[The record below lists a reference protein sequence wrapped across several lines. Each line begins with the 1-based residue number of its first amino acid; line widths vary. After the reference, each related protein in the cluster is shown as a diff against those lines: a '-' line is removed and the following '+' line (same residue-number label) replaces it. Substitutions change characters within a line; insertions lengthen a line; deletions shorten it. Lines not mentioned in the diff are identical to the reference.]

1 MNWKDIRTLYLREL
15 RSALRERGIVVYS
28 IIIPVVLYPLLVW
41 LVYTAFTFASG
52 QAAESRSRVMLRN
65 LPVTHLELRRVL
77 QADRTIQLTFSDTP
91 EEDLRKGDL
100 DLIIDFVQVQDA
112 PPIAEGNIGA
122 RMIYDA
128 SRDPSATARARAK
141 RVIDRYRDGFIA
153 REAEKLGVTES
164 QLQGFRVD
172 EVNASSNAEMGRFVL
187 GLLLPVMLVIM
198 LAIGAIYPA
207 IDTTAGERENGTW
220 ETMMTTATSRQNILI
235 AKYLYVATM
244 SFVAGSLNVMAM
256 MFTMR
261 SNLALLGGPSGL
273 SFQVPLGSLPIM
285 LAGAALLALFIAAGM
300 LIITSFA
307 RTFKEGQS
315 LVSPFIIAFVL
326 PLVFIQSPS
335 QEFTTLI
342 AFIPVVNVAM
352 MFRQAI
358 VGSFHWQPMAI
369 TLVIEFLFVAAA
381 LKLATMI
388 VDRDGFMLE
397 GPRSSLLQI
406 LRHPFARRGGT
417 RGGDQGGSIAG

>member
-1 MNWKDIRTLYLREL
+1 MNWKDIGTLYLREL

-28 IIIPVVLYPLLVW
+28 MIIPVVLYPLLVW
-41 LVYTAFTFASG
+41 LVYTAFSYASG
-52 QAAESRSRVMLRN
+52 QAAESQSRVMLRH
-65 LPVTHLELRRVL
+65 LPVSHLALSREMR
-77 QADRTIQLTFSDTP
+77 ADPTIQLQFSNTP
-91 EEDLRKGDL
+91 EEDLRTGKL

-122 RMIYDA
+122 RMTYDA
-128 SRDPSATARARAK
+128 SRDQSATARARAK
-141 RVIDRYRDGFIA
+141 RVIDRYRDGFIQ
-153 REAEKLGVTES
+153 REAERLGISDS
-164 QLQGFRVD
+164 QLQVFRVD

-198 LAIGAIYPA
+198 LAMGAIYPA

-244 SFVAGSLNVMAM
+244 SFVAGSLNVVAM

-273 SFQVPLGSLPIM
+273 SFQVPLSSLPIM

-300 LIITSFA
+300 LIIASFA

-326 PLVFIQSPS
+326 PLIFIQNPS
-335 QEFTTLI
+335 QEFTTGI
-342 AFIPVVNVAM
+342 ALIPVVNVAM

-358 VGSFHWQPMAI
+358 VGSFEWLPIVI
-369 TLVIEFLFVAAA
+369 TLVIEFVFVALA
-381 LKLATMI
+381 LKLATTI

-397 GPRSSLLQI
+397 GPRGSFLQTM
-406 LRHPFARRGGT
+406 RHSWARRRTGNGGG
-417 RGGDQGGSIAG
+417 RF

>member
-41 LVYTAFTFASG
+41 FVYTAFSYANG
-52 QAAESRSRVMLRN
+52 QAAESRSRVILRN
-65 LPVTHLELRRVL
+65 LPVTHLELRRAMA
-77 QADRTIQLTFSDTP
+77 ADRNIRLQFSDKP
-91 EEDLRKGDL
+91 EEDLRNGNL
-100 DLIIDFVQVQDA
+100 DLIIDFVHVQDA
-112 PPIAEGNIGA
+112 PPLAEGNIGA
-122 RMIYDA
+122 RMTYDA
-128 SRDPSATARARAK
+128 SRDPSATARSRAK
-141 RVIDRYRDGFIA
+141 RVIDRYRDRFIE
-153 REAEKLGVTES
+153 REAERLGVSEL

-244 SFVAGSLNVMAM
+244 SFAAGSLNVIAM

-273 SFQVPLGSLPIM
+273 SFQVPLGSLPVM

-300 LIITSFA
+300 LILASFA

-315 LVSPFIIAFVL
+315 LVTPFIIAFVL
-326 PLVFIQSPS
+326 PLIFVQSAS
-335 QEFTTLI
+335 QEFTTKV

-358 VGSFHWQPMAI
+358 VGSFDWRPMVI
-369 TLVIEFLFVAAA
+369 TLAIEFLFVAGA

-397 GPRSSLLQI
+397 GPRGSLLQT
-406 LRHPFARRGGT
+406 LRHPLTRRSGGGKGGRGGP
-417 RGGDQGGSIAG
+417 IAG

>member
-1 MNWKDIRTLYLREL
+1 MNWKDIGTLYLREL

-41 LVYTAFTFASG
+41 LIYTAFSYANG
-52 QAAESRSRVMLRN
+52 QSAEARSRITLRN
-65 LPVTHLELRRVL
+65 LPITHLALRRAM
-77 QADRTIQLTFSDTP
+77 QADPAIELKYSDMP
-91 EEDLRKGDL
+91 EEDLRKGEI

-112 PPIAEGNIGA
+112 PPIAEGNVGA
-122 RMIYDA
+122 RMTYDA

-141 RVIDRYRDGFIA
+141 RVIDRYRDQFIE
-153 REAEKLGVTES
+153 READRLGVSEA

-244 SFVAGSLNVMAM
+244 SFVAGSLNVIAM

-261 SNLALLGGPSGL
+261 SNLALIGGPSGL
-273 SFQVPLGSLPIM
+273 SFQVPLSSLPVM

-300 LIITSFA
+300 LILASFA

-315 LVSPFIIAFVL
+315 LVSPFIIAFIL
-326 PLVFIQSPS
+326 PLIFVQSPS
-335 QEFTTLI
+335 QEFTTRI

-358 VGSFHWQPMAI
+358 IGSFQWQPMVI
-369 TLVIEFLFVAAA
+369 TLVIEFVFVALA
-381 LKLATMI
+381 LKLATRI
-388 VDRDGFMLE
+388 VDREGFMLE
-397 GPRSSLLQI
+397 GPRASFLQ
-406 LRHPFARRGGT
+406 FFRG
-417 RGGDQGGSIAG
+417 RGPLDG